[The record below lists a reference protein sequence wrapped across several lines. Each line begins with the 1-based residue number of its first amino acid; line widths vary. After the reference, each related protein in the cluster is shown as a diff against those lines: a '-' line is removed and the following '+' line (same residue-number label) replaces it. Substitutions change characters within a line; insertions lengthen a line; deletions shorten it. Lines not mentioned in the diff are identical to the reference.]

1 MKNPINVLF
10 SQSSRRN
17 HAFKCLKSGNL
28 EIFSQ
33 SKKIFNEN
41 IQRQSDPAWYIL
53 HLSTDKKNLKKQK
66 KKINNKTIKET

>member
-53 HLSTDKKNLKKQK
+53 YLPTDKKK
-66 KKINNKTIKET
+66 KKIKKKQTNKTIKQT